1 MCRPLSQKEMND
13 RLDRL
18 LDKLEP
24 VFDSEKL
31 CSVKLSAEDVA
42 ALLIISFA
50 FARAAPAREDFTDEE
65 LTELERHADRIV
77 KICPVEAGFSP
88 VESV

>member
-1 MCRPLSQKEMND
+1 MMCRPLGKNEMND

-31 CSVKLSAEDVA
+31 CSVKLSAEDVV

-50 FARAAPAREDFTDEE
+50 FARAAPAREDLAAPGGTVAPPGIRQF
-65 LTELERHADRIV
+65 
-77 KICPVEAGFSP
+77 K
-88 VESV
+88 